1 MNILDACVAF
11 GAAAGGAAALVT
23 FVAPVHRMERG
34 LIAIWRT
41 VNGVPA
47 GDGHPAQPGVMERLT
62 TQDQHLATQDTQLA
76 EIRAELG
83 KLKRRP

>member
-1 MNILDACVAF
+1 MNVLDACMAF

-23 FVAPVHRMERG
+23 FVAPTRRIERG

-47 GDGHPAQPGVMERLT
+47 GDGQPAQPGVMERLT
-62 TQDQHLATQDTQLA
+62 TQDQHLATQDTQLT
-76 EIRAELG
+76 EIRTELS
-83 KLKRRP
+83 KLKHR